1 MAQKQ
6 KLQNSGMQ
14 IPDDAILRIAQ
25 AMLPLM
31 QQYFESEEGRLQ
43 RNGQTEALEQKEAA
57 PALQP
62 APPLIFAHYFCVD
75 IKIINPNPSLIRKK
89 FGFINNGDP
98 YGNRTHVTAVKGRC
112 LNRLS
117 NGPGSGNLIRTDD
130 IPGMNRLLYQLSYAA
145 MWSKDFGTAEISF
158 IIVSEQAVIVKMF
171 FRFFGGIFGNT
182 SSEVKIHGFSQEMSA
197 FLHRRRRLRGAGAA
211 LAGIQPYQHV
221 RGRRGVLSAHRAAGA
236 GAARSALAAAGD
248 PRRGDHHHGGAGGGA
263 AGEPALPD
271 LGLPRPSRKF
281 SGADMPCLYPAVD
294 SGRPDGHGIVPVAGL
309 AT

>member
-98 YGNRTHVTAVKGRC
+98 YGNRTQH
-112 LNRLS
+112 
-117 NGPGSGNLIRTDD
+117 I
-130 IPGMNRLLYQLSYAA
+130 
-145 MWSKDFGTAEISF
+145 IS
-158 IIVSEQAVIVKMF
+158 
-171 FRFFGGIFGNT
+171 
-182 SSEVKIHGFSQEMSA
+182 
-197 FLHRRRRLRGAGAA
+197 
-211 LAGIQPYQHV
+211 
-221 RGRRGVLSAHRAAGA
+221 
-236 GAARSALAAAGD
+236 
-248 PRRGDHHHGGAGGGA
+248 
-263 AGEPALPD
+263 
-271 LGLPRPSRKF
+271 
-281 SGADMPCLYPAVD
+281 
-294 SGRPDGHGIVPVAGL
+294 
-309 AT
+309 

>member
-43 RNGQTEALEQKEAA
+43 RNGQTEALEQKETA

-98 YGNRTHVTAVKGRC
+98 YGNRTQR
-112 LNRLS
+112 
-117 NGPGSGNLIRTDD
+117 I
-130 IPGMNRLLYQLSYAA
+130 
-145 MWSKDFGTAEISF
+145 IS
-158 IIVSEQAVIVKMF
+158 
-171 FRFFGGIFGNT
+171 
-182 SSEVKIHGFSQEMSA
+182 
-197 FLHRRRRLRGAGAA
+197 
-211 LAGIQPYQHV
+211 
-221 RGRRGVLSAHRAAGA
+221 
-236 GAARSALAAAGD
+236 
-248 PRRGDHHHGGAGGGA
+248 
-263 AGEPALPD
+263 
-271 LGLPRPSRKF
+271 
-281 SGADMPCLYPAVD
+281 
-294 SGRPDGHGIVPVAGL
+294 
-309 AT
+309 

>member
-98 YGNRTHVTAVKGRC
+98 
-112 LNRLS
+112 
-117 NGPGSGNLIRTDD
+117 PGIRTPD
-130 IPGMNRLLYQLSYAA
+130 PLLKRQLLCQLS
-145 MWSKDFGTAEISF
+145 
-158 IIVSEQAVIVKMF
+158 
-171 FRFFGGIFGNT
+171 
-182 SSEVKIHGFSQEMSA
+182 
-197 FLHRRRRLRGAGAA
+197 
-211 LAGIQPYQHV
+211 
-221 RGRRGVLSAHRAAGA
+221 
-236 GAARSALAAAGD
+236 
-248 PRRGDHHHGGAGGGA
+248 
-263 AGEPALPD
+263 
-271 LGLPRPSRKF
+271 
-281 SGADMPCLYPAVD
+281 
-294 SGRPDGHGIVPVAGL
+294 
-309 AT
+309 

>member
-98 YGNRTHVTAVKGRC
+98 YGNRTRGQ
-112 LNRLS
+112 N
-117 NGPGSGNLIRTDD
+117 
-130 IPGMNRLLYQLSYAA
+130 
-145 MWSKDFGTAEISF
+145 SKKRWYTT
-158 IIVSEQAVIVKMF
+158 
-171 FRFFGGIFGNT
+171 IFQ
-182 SSEVKIHGFSQEMSA
+182 SPCQMSCQICCFLSA
-197 FLHRRRRLRGAGAA
+197 FDTKKFRKSCARFAMSFCARCVYILC
-211 LAGIQPYQHV
+211 IVPS
-221 RGRRGVLSAHRAAGA
+221 SAHPPISIAI
-236 GAARSALAAAGD
+236 
-248 PRRGDHHHGGAGGGA
+248 
-263 AGEPALPD
+263 
-271 LGLPRPSRKF
+271 F
-281 SGADMPCLYPAVD
+281 SGIW
-294 SGRPDGHGIVPVAGL
+294 R
-309 AT
+309 